1 MMRVLRLLVACLFLA
16 AGAMLGAL
24 NPQQV
29 TIDLGPASLH
39 AGLGPSLLGAMLV
52 GVAACGLL
60 LAALVIAPLQ
70 LRLRRLRAGA
80 PRAHATGEERT

>member
-24 NPQQV
+24 NPQLV
-29 TIDLGPASLH
+29 TIDFGPASVH
-39 AGLGPSLLGAMLV
+39 AGLGISLLVALLV

-60 LAALVIAPLQ
+60 LTTLVIVPLK
-70 LRLRRLRAGA
+70 LRLRRLQAAAASASAIGKS
-80 PRAHATGEERT
+80 P